1 MNTIFIEVNVE
12 IEYLIPN
19 TSRDDGNE
27 NDEDLP
33 RDLRH
38 NSDDP
43 EELDH
48 RESKGCHLREDVQIH
63 RALVRR
69 GLQQQNNFKNQLT
82 KISIGVETIKK
93 P

>member
-43 EELDH
+43 KELDH
-48 RESKGCHLREDVQIH
+48 RESKCDK
-63 RALVRR
+63 AD
-69 GLQQQNNFKNQLT
+69 
-82 KISIGVETIKK
+82 
-93 P
+93 